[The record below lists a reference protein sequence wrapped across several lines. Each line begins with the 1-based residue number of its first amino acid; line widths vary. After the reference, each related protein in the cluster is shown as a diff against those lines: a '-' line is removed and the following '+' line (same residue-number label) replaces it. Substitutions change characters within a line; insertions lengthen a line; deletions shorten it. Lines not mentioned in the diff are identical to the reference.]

1 MIVVE
6 DILSK
11 VVKRASITIDI
22 DLSFQYG
29 TLREIVENLN
39 TLGKGGKVKYPLV
52 ALIEPF
58 RQRITDDGTRAN
70 LRLLIATMTSKTLK
84 ADERLEQNYKP
95 ILFPAYEALIDE
107 IKRVTASSTLEHT
120 LINHFEMG
128 RESLQGCDKAILDDH
143 VDAIEINDMNVLFR
157 ENKCKQLTKNF

>member
-29 TLREIVENLN
+29 TLKEIVENLN

-128 RESLQGCDKAILDDH
+128 RESLQGYDKAILDDH

>member
-6 DILSK
+6 DILSE
-11 VVKRASITIDI
+11 VVKKSSVVVGFE
-22 DLSFQYG
+22 LSFQYG

-58 RQRITDDGTRAN
+58 KQRITDDGARSS
-70 LRLLIATMTSKTLK
+70 LRLLIATMT
-84 ADERLEQNYKP
+84 QNYKP
-95 ILFPAYEALIDE
+95 ILFPAYEALIGE
-107 IKRVTASSTLEHT
+107 IKKVTISSTLDHT

-128 RESLQGCDKAILDDH
+128 RESLQGYDKAILDDH
-143 VDAIEINDMNVLFR
+143 IDAIEINDMNVLFR
-157 ENKCKQLTKNF
+157 ENKCNNLTKNF

>member
-11 VVKRASITIDI
+11 VVKNASNTVGF
-22 DLSFQYG
+22 DLFFQYG
-29 TLREIVENLN
+29 TLREIVGNLN

-58 RQRITDDGTRAN
+58 KQRITEDGARAS
-70 LRLLIATMTSKTLK
+70 LRLLIATMTKKTLK

-95 ILFPAYEALIDE
+95 VLFPAYEALINE
-107 IKRVTASSTLEHT
+107 IKKVTASSTLEHT
-120 LINHFEMG
+120 IINHFEMG
-128 RESLQGCDKAILDDH
+128 RESLQGYDKAILDDH
-143 VDAIEINDMNVLFR
+143 IDAIEINDMNVLFR
-157 ENKCKQLTKNF
+157 ENKCNNLTKNF

>member
-128 RESLQGCDKAILDDH
+128 RESLQGYDKAILDDH

>member
-39 TLGKGGKVKYPLV
+39 TLGKGGKVKYPIV

-128 RESLQGCDKAILDDH
+128 RESLQGYDKAILDDH

>member
-29 TLREIVENLN
+29 TLREIVENLH

-128 RESLQGCDKAILDDH
+128 RESLQGYDKAILDDH

>member
-6 DILSK
+6 DILSD
-11 VVKRASITIDI
+11 VVKKSSVVVGFE
-22 DLSFQYG
+22 LSFQYG

-58 RQRITDDGTRAN
+58 KQRITDDGARSS
-70 LRLLIATMTSKTLK
+70 LRLLIATMTKKTLK

-95 ILFPAYEALIDE
+95 ILFPAYEALIGE
-107 IKRVTASSTLEHT
+107 IKKVTISSTLDHT

-128 RESLQGCDKAILDDH
+128 RESLQGYDKAILDDH
-143 VDAIEINDMNVLFR
+143 IDAIEINDMNVLFR
-157 ENKCKQLTKNF
+157 ENKCNNLTKNF

>member
-128 RESLQGCDKAILDDH
+128 RDSLQGYDKAILDDH

>member
-29 TLREIVENLN
+29 ALREIVENLN

-128 RESLQGCDKAILDDH
+128 RESLQGYDKAILDDH